1 MDQFKQ
7 MGPIVALIKLWNELT
22 SSQRV
27 VVTTFA
33 LLSVITLIFAA
44 TSLTKPKMDVL
55 FSGLSQEDAG
65 AIAQKLDE
73 AKVVN
78 EPSSDGTTI
87 RVPSEKVAELRLQ
100 MAASDLPSGNAGFR
114 DLNKSTFGQT
124 EFMEKVNYQHALEGE
139 LTRTVCSYSAVSN
152 ARIHITVPG
161 DNVFVSEEEPAKAAV
176 WLKLKTGEPFGDE
189 QVGAVVHLV
198 SSSIKGLSP
207 ENVTVTDSDGNV
219 LSEGPSMKPGSSLV
233 NSAHAKQKRQVE
245 EEITK
250 NVQKILNK
258 VVGPDK
264 GTVSVIADMVFD
276 QTDTEKESWL
286 PATPAGTTIGPN
298 GEKITTD
305 AKGILINEEKKSEAY
320 NGPLTNMGGNVPASV
335 SANSGSNDKYTR
347 DDSTRIYGVNKTI
360 EHTTKA
366 PGTIKRLSVS
376 VLVDD
381 KVPAATLGVLKEA
394 VRAAAGIDETGR
406 KDILYV
412 DRAKFSDTTKLQIEQ
427 EMAAESKNAM
437 IMVIAKNAGAV
448 IMLVLFL
455 VFLKRIIKQ
464 IKVPVTARAPA
475 AAPRPA
481 PVAGAYNQAD
491 LLAAMNSSQKTEAQ
505 PQQKEPQQPYIKQEQ
520 EPVPPEIAE
529 SNPEELARLVR
540 TWMTEQ

>member
-7 MGPIVALIKLWNELT
+7 MGPIAALIKLWSELT
-22 SSQRV
+22 APQRV
-27 VVTTFA
+27 VVTTFL
-33 LLSVITLIFAA
+33 LLSVITLLFAA

-65 AIAQKLDE
+65 AIVQKLDE
-73 AKVVN
+73 AKVAN
-78 EPSSDGTTI
+78 EISSDGTTI
-87 RVPSEKVAELRLQ
+87 RVPSEKVPELRLQ
-100 MAASDLPSGNAGFR
+100 MAASDLPSGNAGFK

-161 DNVFVSEEEPAKAAV
+161 DNLFVSEAEPAKAAV
-176 WLKLKTGEPFGDE
+176 WLKLKAGEPFGDE

-207 ENVTVTDSDGNV
+207 ENVTVTDSNGNV
-219 LSEGPSMKPGSSLV
+219 LSEGPAMKPGSGLV
-233 NSAHAKQKRQVE
+233 NSAQAKQKRQVE

-276 QTDTEKESWL
+276 QTDTQKESWV
-286 PATPAGTTIGPN
+286 PATPSGTTIGPN
-298 GEKITTD
+298 GEKITTE
-305 AKGILINEEKKSEAY
+305 AKGVLVNEEKRSEVY
-320 NGPLTNMGGNVPASV
+320 SGSLTGMGNMVPPAVSV
-335 SANSGSNDKYTR
+335 NSGSNDKYTR
-347 DDSTRIYGVNKTI
+347 NDSTSVYGVDKTI

-366 PGTIKRLSVS
+366 PGTIKKLCVS

-412 DRAKFSDTTKLQIEQ
+412 DRTKFSDTTKADIEK
-427 EMAAESKNAM
+427 EMAAESSKAM
-437 IMVIAKNAGAV
+437 IMVIVKNAAAV

-464 IKVPVTARAPA
+464 IKVPVTARAPV

-481 PVAGAYNQAD
+481 PVAGAFNQAD
-491 LLAAMNSSQKTEAQ
+491 LLAAMSAGQKAEEQEQA
-505 PQQKEPQQPYIKQEQ
+505 QQPYVKVEQ
-520 EPVPPEIAE
+520 TPVPPEITE

-540 TWMTEQ
+540 TWMSEQ